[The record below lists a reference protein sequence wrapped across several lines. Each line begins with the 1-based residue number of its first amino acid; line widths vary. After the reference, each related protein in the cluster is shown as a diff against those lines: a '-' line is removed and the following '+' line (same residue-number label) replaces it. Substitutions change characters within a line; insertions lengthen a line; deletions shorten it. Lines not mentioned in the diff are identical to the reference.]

1 MPPVSDVEVIAPN
14 LKIRLS
20 GVTSTIIQLVPRQAE
35 EIGIAVI
42 GAGLPRGLP
51 KIPWWKLPLLL
62 GRPRRRR
69 VRIWHARRNVEM
81 LAGLVLKSVLRA
93 PLKLVF
99 TSAAQRRHTRF
110 TRLLISRMDGVIA
123 TSRLSGRYLTVPH
136 TVVMHG
142 VDCERF
148 HPPAAAEDG
157 FERTGL
163 PGRYAIGCFGRIRHQ
178 KGTDLF
184 VDAMLRLLPDFP
196 DWTAVVAGRVT
207 RRHRSFHRQLR
218 DRIARS
224 GLERRIVFLGEMP
237 DPRLWYRRLTLH
249 VSPARTEG
257 FGLTPLEAM
266 ASRSAAV
273 ASDAGAHPELI
284 VEGETG
290 AVVPAGDGDALA
302 EAIARYMRD
311 PELALAHGR
320 NGRKHVC
327 RSFALDRE
335 VNGIH
340 AVYRRLWREG
350 S

>member
-1 MPPVSDVEVIAPN
+1 MPVSDVEVIAPN

-35 EIGIAVI
+35 EIGIAVV

-51 KIPWWKLPLLL
+51 RIPWWKLPLLL
-62 GRPRRRR
+62 GRPRRRAI
-69 VRIWHARRNVEM
+69 RIWHARRNVEM

-99 TSAAQRRHTRF
+99 TSAAQRRHTLHTRF
-110 TRLLISRMDGVIA
+110 LISRMDGVIA

-148 HPPAAAEDG
+148 HPPAAPEDG
-157 FERTGL
+157 FERAGL

-207 RRHRSFHRQLR
+207 RRHRGFHRRLR

-224 GLERRIVFLGEMP
+224 GLERRIVFVGELP

-266 ASRSAAV
+266 ASRSAVV

-302 EAIARYMRD
+302 EAIARYMRE

-320 NGRKHVC
+320 NGREHVR
-327 RSFALDRE
+327 RSFSLDRE